1 MNPAVYYLSSLETNI
16 PYVPTE
22 LPIPNGQIWDQ
33 YNLNT
38 SVYSD
43 GTRIPKVDAGWT
55 SLSTG
60 AWRYYDNDSTNGVL
74 FGRLYNWY
82 AVNGVYDAASL
93 SDPLLR
99 KDIAPE
105 GWRVATFDDWTALIS
120 YYGVNSVAAGYL
132 KQYGFDYWSSPN
144 TGALISNIFNARGGG
159 LANGATGVFDNK
171 YVAGYWWPFN
181 SDKNITMA
189 FNSAAITGLT
199 AAVGFNRG
207 SSVRL
212 IKKDIVIPGFTT
224 TLGTALAKSV
234 PTGGNIPTS
243 YTETPS
249 EIGIAWGT
257 LSNPNIIAN
266 NKIEYI
272 PAGLGPYSITLS
284 GLSPSTTYNIRAY
297 AIITSGTAYADNV
310 TFTTQSGVASLTTNA
325 VTDIT
330 ASTATC
336 GGNITNDGG
345 DTITERGVCW
355 NTSSSPTIANSRTI
369 DGSGT
374 GSFISS
380 LTGLSSSS
388 TYYVRA
394 YATNG
399 VTTSYGN
406 EQSFITSA
414 GVGLILDL
422 YPSAH
427 HAYSLRK
434 LRTLYTGA
442 SLRVRRTVGAT
453 TVIVDVNFDATTEA
467 VALTSTITPFSGI
480 TTATTLG
487 QFAAIAGYGTPDVG
501 VPANQNIFV
510 VTWFDQSGNGKNP
523 TNATAGQQPRL
534 VNSANLERSGGKV
547 AVRFTRASS
556 NNLLITD
563 TTANINN
570 MSSYWVGA
578 FVGGTGSQVGY
589 LLAVTNRFYFPST
602 GGAAVYA
609 GYGTS
614 ATAITLEAVVS
625 SNRRLY
631 ELISPSPSNSSVA
644 QGWSNGV
651 AGGTRAIVN
660 ASTTNIQIGTGG
672 TNYFDGHI
680 QEIIGWQSNAGRE
693 GKEININT
701 YWTIYP

>member
-1 MNPAVYYLSSLETNI
+1 MNPAVYYLSSLETNV

-22 LPIPNGQIWDQ
+22 IPIPNGQIWDQ

-60 AWRYYDNDSTNGVL
+60 AWRYYDNDSTNGGL

-105 GWRVATFDDWTALIS
+105 GWRVATFDDWAALIS
-120 YYGVNSVAAGYL
+120 YYGGNSVAAGKL
-132 KQYGFDYWSSPN
+132 KQYGLDYWSSPN
-144 TGALISNIFNARGGG
+144 TGALISNVFNARGGG
-159 LANGATGVFDNK
+159 LANGLTGVFDGK
-171 YVAGYWWPFN
+171 YISGYWWPFN

-212 IKKDIVIPGFTT
+212 IKKDIIIPGFTT

-243 YTETPS
+243 YTEIPS

-266 NKIEYI
+266 NKIIYI

-310 TFTTQSGVASLTTNA
+310 TFITQSGLASLTTNT

-374 GSFISS
+374 GSFTSS

-453 TVIVDVNFDATTEA
+453 TVIVDVNFDVTTEA

-487 QFAAIAGYGTPDVG
+487 QFAAIAGYGTPDAG
-501 VPANQNIFV
+501 VPANQSIFV
-510 VTWFDQSGNGKNP
+510 VTWFDQSGNGKNT
-523 TNATAGQQPRL
+523 TNATPGQQPRL
-534 VNSANLERSGGKV
+534 VNAGNLEVSGGKV
-547 AVRFTRASS
+547 AVRFTRTSS
-556 NNLLITD
+556 QNLSLAD
-563 TTANINN
+563 TSANINN
-570 MSSYWVGA
+570 MSSFWVGQLS
-578 FVGGTGSQVGY
+578 GSTGSQIGY
-589 LLAVTNRFYFPST
+589 LLGATNRFFFPFTS
-602 GGAAVYA
+602 GSAVYA

-614 ATAITLEAVVS
+614 ATAITLEGGFSV
-625 SNRRLY
+625 NRRLY
-631 ELISPSPSNSSVA
+631 ELISPTPGSTTLA
-644 QGWSNGV
+644 QGWTNGT
-651 AGGTRAIVN
+651 AQGTRAIVN
-660 ASTTNIQIGTGG
+660 AATTNIQIGTGG
-672 TNYFDGHI
+672 TNYFDGYI

>member
-1 MNPAVYYLSSLETNI
+1 MNPAIYYLSSLEVDV
-16 PYVPTE
+16 PYVPT
-22 LPIPNGQIWDQ
+22 PIDMPDGKTWDQ

-38 SVYSD
+38 SRYSD
-43 GTRIPKVDAGWT
+43 GTLIPRISGSGIWP
-55 SLSTG
+55 SLTTG
-60 AWRYYDNDSTNGVL
+60 ACRFYDNDSTNAAL

-82 AVNGVYDAASL
+82 AVNGVDGSGTT
-93 SDPLLR
+93 

-105 GWRVATFDDWTALIS
+105 GWRVAGLDDWQGLSTAV
-120 YYGVNSVAAGYL
+120 GGNSVSGGVL
-132 KQYGFDYWSSPN
+132 KEFGTTYWLSPN
-144 TGALISNIFNARGGG
+144 TGAVSSPNLFRARGGG
-159 LANGATGVFDNK
+159 AASGVASTFDNK
-171 YVAGYWWPFN
+171 YIAGYWWPFN
-181 SDKNITMA
+181 SDKNIQMTY
-189 FNSAAITGLT
+189 NSAAITGTTTVVNL
-199 AAVGFNRG
+199 NRG

-212 IKKDIVIPGFTT
+212 IKKDIIIPGFTT

-266 NKIEYI
+266 NKIIYT

-297 AIITSGTAYADNV
+297 AKISSGTAYADNV
-310 TFTTQSGVASLTTNA
+310 TFTTQSGVASLTTNT
-325 VTDIT
+325 VTAIT

-355 NTSSSPTIANSRTI
+355 NTSSSPTIANSKTI

-374 GSFISS
+374 GSFTSS

-394 YATNG
+394 YATNS
-399 VTTSYGN
+399 VTTTYGN
-406 EQSFITSA
+406 EQSFMTSV
-414 GVGLILDL
+414 GTGLILDL

-453 TVIVDVNFDATTEA
+453 AVIVDVNFDTTTGA
-467 VALTSTITPFSGI
+467 VALSSTITPFSGT
-480 TTATTLG
+480 TTALTLG
-487 QFAAIAGYGTPDVG
+487 QFAAVPGYGTADPG
-501 VPANQNIFV
+501 VTANQSIFV

-523 TNATAGQQPRL
+523 TNATPGQQPRL
-534 VNSANLERSGGKV
+534 VNAGALETSGGKV
-547 AVRFTRASS
+547 AVRFTRTSS
-556 NNLLITD
+556 QNLSMTD

-570 MSSYWVGA
+570 MSSFWVGA
-578 FVGGTGSQVGY
+578 FSGASGSQIGY
-589 LLAVTNRFYFPST
+589 LLNASNRFYFPFTT
-602 GGAAVYA
+602 GTTVYA

-614 ATAITLEAVVS
+614 ATAITLEGGFS
-625 SNRRLY
+625 LNRRLY
-631 ELISPSPSNSSVA
+631 ELLAPTPGSTTLA
-644 QGWSNGV
+644 QGWTNG
-651 AGGTRAIVN
+651 AAQGTRAIVN
-660 ASTTNIQIGTGG
+660 AANTNIQIGTGG

-701 YWTIYP
+701 YWTIY